1 MIFKELAKIFQDLED
16 TSSRLELRDTLR
28 GMYKK
33 LTPQEASIAS
43 YFIIGRLAPKFIPI
57 EFNISKKS
65 IEKILTT
72 LLSIDNFKDL
82 LNQYSDEG
90 DIIKHL
96 WNEPGRQLSITEIY
110 DKLWLIA
117 KSSGVGSVY
126 KKQEQVINLLKSVSN
141 IEAKFIIRII
151 LGTTRLGVNERT
163 LLDALSAYVDED
175 VKINRKKIEQA
186 LGLTSDIGYIA
197 QIITQRGIKG
207 LSVIKFTP
215 GIPIASKLVERV
227 HTINDIF
234 KRIPAPI
241 EEPKYDGLRCQIH
254 IFKPRN
260 LNLQDRIW
268 SKYVKNST
276 QENLFNAK
284 DNFTVKLF
292 SRNLEEIT
300 QMFPEIVESAIN
312 FAHWH
317 SNNFDKNL
325 SYVFDSEVVGYNE
338 NTEEFLPFQ
347 ETMKRKRKYNVKEAA
362 SEIPVKAFVFDS
374 LFFGENLMNKKLKDR
389 KEYLQSIQFFN
400 QEYKNSNLILTP
412 THYTSNSKQAE
423 DIFYNYITEG
433 LEGVIFKD
441 PESTY
446 TPGVRNFDWIKFKK
460 AMKSELADTIDVVI
474 LGYYYG
480 TGRLAKLGIG
490 ALLTGIYDKSNDEFL
505 TISKIGTGITD
516 DLWVEIKSKCDNFKI
531 EHKLANV
538 KIPKELMPDV
548 LLVPKLVIEVEAD
561 QITKSPI
568 HSSGYALRFP
578 RFKRFRN
585 KDATEATSL
594 QELKEML

>member
-1 MIFKELAKIFQDLED
+1 
-16 TSSRLELRDTLR
+16 
-28 GMYKK
+28 
-33 LTPQEASIAS
+33 
-43 YFIIGRLAPKFIPI
+43 
-57 EFNISKKS
+57 
-65 IEKILTT
+65 
-72 LLSIDNFKDL
+72 
-82 LNQYSDEG
+82 
-90 DIIKHL
+90 
-96 WNEPGRQLSITEIY
+96 
-110 DKLWLIA
+110 
-117 KSSGVGSVY
+117 
-126 KKQEQVINLLKSVSN
+126 
-141 IEAKFIIRII
+141 
-151 LGTTRLGVNERT
+151 
-163 LLDALSAYVDED
+163 
-175 VKINRKKIEQA
+175 
-186 LGLTSDIGYIA
+186 
-197 QIITQRGIKG
+197 
-207 LSVIKFTP
+207 
-215 GIPIASKLVERV
+215 
-227 HTINDIF
+227 
-234 KRIPAPI
+234 
-241 EEPKYDGLRCQIH
+241 
-254 IFKPRN
+254 
-260 LNLQDRIW
+260 
-268 SKYVKNST
+268 
-276 QENLFNAK
+276 
-284 DNFTVKLF
+284 
-292 SRNLEEIT
+292 
-300 QMFPEIVESAIN
+300 MFPEIVESAIN